1 MARARVR
8 RESIPRAARRR
19 SHALESHAL
28 GSHALGSHA
37 LERGDAEEE
46 EEVEDEEGE
55 PLRGD
60 ADPGAGGGEAAPEGI
75 RFEETAGG
83 IAWHAEEPLVA
94 RRPSSSMRAAE
105 YGVRDHADAELTVF
119 HFGADQGGAVDEN
132 ITRWVDQFDQP
143 DGRSS
148 REVAVIERA
157 EINGIRVT
165 KVDVSG
171 AFAGMRGMGGDGPG
185 RPGFRMLGAIAEGP
199 GGMVFFKLTG
209 PAEAV
214 GAAEGAFESLLAS
227 LHPR

>member
-1 MARARVR
+1 MRRSAGSVVLLLALLAGCTCGPQPRETRSERRGAAPSEAAEPAHPPHGEGAHGGGARA
-8 RESIPRAARRR
+8 E
-19 SHALESHAL
+19 
-28 GSHALGSHA
+28 
-37 LERGDAEEE
+37 
-46 EEVEDEEGE
+46 
-55 PLRGD
+55 
-60 ADPGAGGGEAAPEGI
+60 GEAAPEGI